1 MALTKLNNQSL
12 SAVTSAGLPT
22 LASANMPSGTV
33 LQVKQA
39 TGTTVAQPSVDNT
52 FVDCTAAVTITPS
65 SSNSKILLM
74 HTAGGILAN
83 VGNASIRLL
92 RDSTIV
98 MTSIRH
104 GYKDSNSNYSA
115 MNWANQYLDSPSTTS
130 AVTYKWQIAKQ
141 TGPSAGLRHTDTAT
155 AVSIAMEIAG

>member
-12 SAVTSAGLPT
+12 GAVTAAGIPIR
-22 LASANMPSGTV
+22 SGSV

-39 TGTTVAQPSVDNT
+39 TGTTVAQPSSNNT

-65 SSNSKILLM
+65 SSSSKILLM
-74 HTAGGILAN
+74 HTAGGLLAN
-83 VGNASIRLL
+83 VGDASIRLL
-92 RDSTIV
+92 RDSTVV
-98 MTSIRH
+98 MTSTRH
-104 GYKDSNSNYSA
+104 GYKDSNTSYSA

-141 TGPSAGLRHTDTAT
+141 TGPSAGLRHTDSAI

>member
-12 SAVTSAGLPT
+12 SAVTSAGIPT

-39 TGTTVAQPSVDNT
+39 TGTTVAQPSSNNT

-74 HTAGGILAN
+74 HTAGGLLSN
-83 VGNASIRLL
+83 VGDASIRLL
-92 RDSTIV
+92 RDSTVIV
-98 MTSIRH
+98 TSTRH
-104 GYKDSNSNYSA
+104 GYKDSNSDYSA
-115 MNWANQYLDSPSTTS
+115 INWANQYLDSPSTTS

-141 TGPSAGLRHTDTAT
+141 TGGSTGLRHSDTAT